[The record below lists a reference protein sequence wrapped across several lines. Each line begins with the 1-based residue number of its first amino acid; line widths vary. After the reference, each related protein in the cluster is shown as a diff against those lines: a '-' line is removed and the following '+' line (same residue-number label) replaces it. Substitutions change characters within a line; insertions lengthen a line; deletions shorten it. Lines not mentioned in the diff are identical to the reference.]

1 VKLVL
6 KRTGD
11 VIVLAAL
18 LYREMAVSAAGLL
31 RRLAPRRRLR
41 EEWR

>member
-1 VKLVL
+1 MKLVL

-18 LYREMAVSAAGLL
+18 LYREMAVSAATLL
-31 RRLAPRRRLR
+31 RPLAARRQLR
-41 EEWR
+41 EEWY